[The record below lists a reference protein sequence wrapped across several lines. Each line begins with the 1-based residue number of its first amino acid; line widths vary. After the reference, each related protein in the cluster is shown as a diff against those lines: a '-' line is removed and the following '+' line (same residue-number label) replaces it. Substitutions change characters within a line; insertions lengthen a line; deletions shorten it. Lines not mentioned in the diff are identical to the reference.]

1 MKEIKILHLF
11 PRLLNLYGEYANVSV
26 LKYYLEKN
34 GISVHVDMCDGAPE
48 DLEKYDMVYISSG
61 TEENIVYAAKVLS
74 PFRDRIA
81 GSIEKGTQWLCCGNA
96 LAVFGKEIID
106 SEKVCHEALNIFPF
120 SSNEEKS
127 RFSGDV
133 LAKSKYADS
142 LIGYVNNSYR
152 FEGIS
157 TPFSELLLN
166 RQLGNDKK
174 NPEEGLEYKNFI
186 ASTLTGP
193 LLVKNPH
200 LTEILTERLVG
211 ERVCIPEE
219 DNIKKAYRQTMK
231 HMASRAEQT
240 AKN

>member
-11 PRLLNLYGEYANVSV
+11 PRLLNLYGEYANVAV
-26 LKYYLEKN
+26 LKHYLEKN
-34 GISVHVDMCDGAPE
+34 GFSVHTDTCDGVPE

-61 TEENIVYAAKVLS
+61 TEENIVYAARVLS
-74 PFRDRIA
+74 PFRDKIA
-81 GSIEKGTQWLCCGNA
+81 HSIEGGAHWLCCGNA
-96 LAVFGKEIID
+96 LAVFGEKITD
-106 SEKVCHEALNIFPF
+106 SEKVSHEALNIFPF
-120 SSNEEKS
+120 TVTEEKS
-127 RFSGDV
+127 RFSGDA
-133 LAKSKYADS
+133 LAKSRYDSS

-152 FEGIS
+152 FDGIS

-166 RQLGNDKK
+166 KQLGNDKK
-174 NPEEGLEYKNFI
+174 HPEEGLEHKNFL

-200 LTEILTERLVG
+200 LTEILMERLAG

-231 HMASRAEQT
+231 HMASRLEQT
-240 AKN
+240 AKG